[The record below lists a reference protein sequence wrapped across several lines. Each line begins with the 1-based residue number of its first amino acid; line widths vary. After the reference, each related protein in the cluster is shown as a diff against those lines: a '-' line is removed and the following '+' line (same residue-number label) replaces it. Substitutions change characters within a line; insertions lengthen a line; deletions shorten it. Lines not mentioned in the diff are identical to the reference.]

1 MSRSS
6 ERLNK
11 TTSTIYNSYKG
22 LNTSPI
28 ITLWLP
34 LQFVCLNVLVYRMIN
49 PSCLNINFKYTRTA
63 FK

>member
-1 MSRSS
+1 MNSSS

-11 TTSTIYNSYKG
+11 TTSIIYNGHKG
-22 LNTSPI
+22 LKTSPI

-34 LQFVCLNVLVYRMIN
+34 LQYICLNALMYRMIN
-49 PSCLNINFKYTRTA
+49 PSCLNINFKYTGTA